1 MSTQFFKHYLLKT
14 GNEQAAPLQDA
25 AACQA
30 GWLGGQLHWFP
41 VASIDDSAL
50 DIIIVSP
57 LTVLRHKN
65 SAHTALPAGDS
76 LTWFTAQLYC
86 NILPSSL
93 PQ

>member
-50 DIIIVSP
+50 DIIIVNP
-57 LTVLRHKN
+57 L
-65 SAHTALPAGDS
+65 
-76 LTWFTAQLYC
+76 
-86 NILPSSL
+86 
-93 PQ
+93 